1 MNRLIVLCLAALALP
16 AGCGTQP
23 LSVVTSPRVM
33 GVVVAADSG
42 QPLADVKVRSGEQ
55 TEDFN
60 GTVPPKGGERLM
72 ASPTV
77 RTDRDGR
84 FVLQTERALTPF
96 RGSGWFAVRL
106 LFEHPGYERFLTNY
120 SYLTLGTNSWK
131 GVSVLDAGKI
141 RLQPAPK

>member
-1 MNRLIVLCLAALALP
+1 MSRLTVLCLAALALA
-16 AGCGTQP
+16 AGCGTRP
-23 LSVVTSPRVM
+23 LSVVTSPRVT
-33 GVVVAADSG
+33 GVVVAANTG
-42 QPLADVKVRSGEQ
+42 RPLADVKIRSGEQ

-60 GTVPPKGGERLM
+60 GAVPPKGGERLM
-72 ASPTV
+72 ASAPV

-120 SYLTLGTNSWK
+120 SYLTLGTNSLK
-131 GVSVLDAGKI
+131 GESVLDAGKI
-141 RLQPAPK
+141 RLQPAHK